1 MSTPSSAPSFSP
13 HRPRPDADPRP
24 VELLVLD
31 VDGVMTDGSIL
42 LNDQGVETKRFF
54 VRDGQGITAW
64 LKLGFHVA
72 IITRRGGN
80 VTIGSTGRG
89 ECIMHR
95 CRELGIPENMVIRGA
110 ANKSA
115 ALDQLLALTKL
126 EARQLAYL
134 GDDWPDIKAMRRVG
148 YPMAVADAD
157 KHVKAHAAY
166 ITLAPGGRGAVREAV
181 ELLVDAKGRTQ
192 EMVNAFAGKD

>member
-1 MSTPSSAPSFSP
+1 MPNQTGAPSFSS
-13 HRPRPDADPRP
+13 HRPHPDADPRP

-31 VDGVMTDGSIL
+31 VDGVMTDGSIML
-42 LNDQGVETKRFF
+42 DDHGVETKRFF

-64 LKLGFHVA
+64 LKLGFHIA

-110 ANKSA
+110 GDKSA
-115 ALDQLLALTKL
+115 ALDQLLAQTKL
-126 EARQLAYL
+126 QAHQLAYV

-148 YPMAVADAD
+148 YPIAVADAD

-166 ITLAPGGRGAVREAV
+166 VTLAPGGRGAVREAI
-181 ELLVDAKGRTQ
+181 ELLVDAKGLT
-192 EMVNAFAGKD
+192 EKMLTLFT